1 MIQHS
6 NIKSRLLV
14 ARIFLLILV
23 GFMLVPIGYL
33 IHSSLI
39 DTDPFDDEVE
49 FYSTDAWRVQ
59 SGQAVVIKEE
69 GTMSFRAGELD
80 SQPINTPALH
90 MSLAPDGM
98 LTIAPAEPWV
108 WEYSPLAIRLYAE
121 GISSTSPRNATG
133 DMLTLLIDKNGKAE
147 TGTILVS
154 ATQTLQVKLDMPA
167 FSDGIDRIRIHYERP
182 SIHGSNNA
190 FLIRTLTNS
199 IKLSL
204 GASLLILIMSIS
216 LAYAVVRLKV
226 AFKEPMLKII
236 LIAQMFPS
244 FLMLTAY
251 FTIFHFIGE
260 HVEWLGRSSQSSL
273 FIIYL
278 GSITLS
284 VFLVLGYFKQIDP
297 AMEESAFIDGATPF
311 QALRLI
317 LLPMSKPIVAVTFM
331 VSFVYFY
338 SEFNIANQFLVFDNL
353 TFSATMYYAA
363 SYNMHPAVYATSMLI
378 ACLPVVLLFLF
389 IRKYLVAGLAEGSTT
404 GT

>member
-1 MIQHS
+1 
-6 NIKSRLLV
+6 
-14 ARIFLLILV
+14 
-23 GFMLVPIGYL
+23 
-33 IHSSLI
+33 
-39 DTDPFDDEVE
+39 
-49 FYSTDAWRVQ
+49 
-59 SGQAVVIKEE
+59 
-69 GTMSFRAGELD
+69 
-80 SQPINTPALH
+80 
-90 MSLAPDGM
+90 
-98 LTIAPAEPWV
+98 
-108 WEYSPLAIRLYAE
+108 
-121 GISSTSPRNATG
+121 
-133 DMLTLLIDKNGKAE
+133 
-147 TGTILVS
+147 
-154 ATQTLQVKLDMPA
+154 
-167 FSDGIDRIRIHYERP
+167 
-182 SIHGSNNA
+182 
-190 FLIRTLTNS
+190 
-199 IKLSL
+199 
-204 GASLLILIMSIS
+204 MSIS